1 MASKRTVAEEAEQ
14 VSRRRSRALW
24 VSGLFFTVWQ
34 GAFATWG
41 LGDQPPVRL
50 VDQVKLGGWVAWVLV
65 LLAMLATGGV
75 VFRSPEVQRRV
86 NDEVSV
92 ANRHGAQRAGFWVAV
107 LTLIGLYV
115 ATFFV
120 TLTVHDI
127 LHLVLTLTVGGALL
141 RHAILERRAERG
153 G

>member
-1 MASKRTVAEEAEQ
+1 MADKRTAAEVAEQ

-24 VSGLFFTVWQ
+24 VSGTFFTVWQ
-34 GAFATWG
+34 VAFATSG
-41 LGDQPPVRL
+41 QGDLPPVRL

-65 LLAMLATGGV
+65 LLGMLATGGV
-75 VFRSPEVQRRV
+75 VLRSAEVQRRV

-92 ANRHGAQRAGFWVAV
+92 ANRLAGQRAGFWVAV
-107 LTLIGLYV
+107 LTMIGLYV

-120 TLTVHDI
+120 SLSVHEVLHIVLTVA
-127 LHLVLTLTVGGALL
+127 VGGALL
-141 RHAILERRAERG
+141 RYAILERRAERG